1 MFQKILAESDCIIVN
16 LTYEPI
22 LIHWFGLDNVE
33 LKEGLEFEIPR
44 NWIAEMIERK
54 ERFYLDRTYQLF
66 REEYDHAIENGIDK
80 IKYTIH
86 YSD

>member
-22 LIHWFGLDNVE
+22 LIYWFGLDNVE

-44 NWIAEMIERK
+44 NWIAEMIQRK

-66 REEYDHAIENGIDK
+66 KEEYTHAIENGIDK